1 MVDSETGRRTS
12 ANVKKIWESWAIKKA
27 EHHRIVLEKTLEGPV
42 DWKEIKIV
50 SPKANQTWV
59 FTGSADAEAEAS
71 ILWPPD
77 AKSWLTGKDPDAG
90 KDWRQKEQG
99 DIEDEMVR

>member
-42 DWKEIKIV
+42 D
-50 SPKANQTWV
+50 
-59 FTGSADAEAEAS
+59 
-71 ILWPPD
+71 
-77 AKSWLTGKDPDAG
+77 
-90 KDWRQKEQG
+90 
-99 DIEDEMVR
+99 